1 MMTDMNT
8 PVKKRKNWIILV
20 VFGVVGLVLAAA
32 AFLVARNVFETMTMI
47 DLPGAPKP
55 IRQVT
60 TDEAGNIQFP
70 ETAPNAPS
78 TVELPKWN
86 GKTRITVLFLG
97 LDYRDWE
104 AGEVPRS
111 DTMMLVTL
119 DPLEQ
124 TVGFLSIQRDM
135 WVEIPGFG
143 HNKINTAYFLGEGNK
158 LPGGGPGL
166 AMETVEH
173 FLGVPVDYYAL
184 VDFMTFVDLIDELG
198 GLDLYVRQEVTIS
211 RIGEQDSQEILREGV
226 QWLDG
231 MQVLGYARS
240 RYTDGGDFDRARRQ
254 QEVIMAIR
262 DQVVTW
268 NMLPELIAKA
278 PALYQEVNQGISTN
292 LNLADMLKLANLGVQ
307 IPAENFTQRV
317 IGPDMVYSGES
328 PDGLSIMIPIPDDIR
343 GLRDQVF
350 TNTPVSQTVV
360 NSDLAVLRQT
370 EGARIAIH
378 NGTQDGTLASRTA
391 EYFRSQGLNV
401 VEETNAQNIY
411 NSSQMVIYHGKP
423 YTARYL
429 TDLLGIPNSA
439 VTFEFN
445 PDNYA
450 DIILILGNDWASSN
464 PLP

>member
-1 MMTDMNT
+1 M
-8 PVKKRKNWIILV
+8 
-20 VFGVVGLVLAAA
+20 FGVIGVGLAVG
-32 AFLVARNVFETMTMI
+32 AFLIARNVFSTLSAVN
-47 DLPGAPKP
+47 LPGAPKP
-55 IRQVT
+55 IQVVT
-60 TDEAGNIQFP
+60 TDEAGNIQIP
-70 ETAPNAPS
+70 VAIPNAPS
-78 TVELPKWN
+78 AVELPKWN

-104 AGEVPRS
+104 AGEIPRS

-119 DPLEQ
+119 DPLAQ
-124 TVGFLSIQRDM
+124 TVGFLSIPRDM

-143 HNKINTAYFLGEGNK
+143 HAKINTAYFLGEANK

-166 AMETVEH
+166 AMETVEQ

-184 VDFMTFVDLIDELG
+184 VDFMTFVDLIDEIG

-211 RIGEQDSQEILREGV
+211 RIGENDSQEVLREGV

-240 RYTDGGDFDRARRQ
+240 RYTEGGDFDRAKRQ
-254 QEVIMAIR
+254 QDVIMAIR

-278 PALYQEVNQGISTN
+278 PAMYQEVNQGISTN
-292 LNLADMLKLANLGVQ
+292 LTLEDMLKLANLGIQ
-307 IPAENFTQRV
+307 IPTENFTQRV
-317 IGPDMVYSGES
+317 IGPDMVYNGTS

-350 TNTPVSQTVV
+350 TNAPISQTVV
-360 NSDLAVLRQT
+360 NSDLAVLRQA

-411 NSSQMVIYHGKP
+411 SASQITIYHGKP

-429 TDLLGIPNSA
+429 TDLLGIPDSG
-439 VTFEFN
+439 VTFDFN

-450 DIILILGNDWASSN
+450 DIVLILGNDWASSN

>member
-1 MMTDMNT
+1 MNT
-8 PVKKRKNWIILV
+8 PVKKQKNWIVLV
-20 VFGVVGLVLAAA
+20 VFGVIGLGLAVG
-32 AFLVARNVFETMTMI
+32 AFIIARNVFMSWEITE
-47 DLPGAPKP
+47 LPGAPKP
-55 IRQVT
+55 VQGVT
-60 TDEAGNIQFP
+60 TDEAGNIEIAP
-70 ETAPNAPS
+70 MAIPNAPS
-78 TVELPKWN
+78 AVQLPKWD

-104 AGEVPRS
+104 AGDIPRS

-119 DPLEQ
+119 DPLAQ
-124 TVGFLSIQRDM
+124 TVGFLSIPRDM
-135 WVEIPGFG
+135 WVVIPGFE
-143 HNKINTAYFLGEGNK
+143 HNKINTAYFLGESNR
-158 LPGGGPGL
+158 LPGGGPAL

-211 RIGEQDSQEILREGV
+211 RIGEDDSQEVLREGV

-262 DQVVTW
+262 DQIVTW

-278 PALYQEVNQGISTN
+278 PALYQEVNEGISTN
-292 LNLADMLKLANLGVQ
+292 LSLEDMIKLASLGVQ
-307 IPAENFTQRV
+307 IPVGNFTQRV
-317 IGPDMVYSGES
+317 IGPDMVYTAQS
-328 PDGLSIMIPIPDDIR
+328 PEGLSIMIPIPDDIR
-343 GLRDQVF
+343 GLRNEVF
-350 TNTPVSQTVV
+350 TNVPVSQSVV
-360 NSDLAVLRQT
+360 NADVAVLRQT

-411 NSSQMVIYHGKP
+411 NVSQMVIYHGKP
-423 YTARYL
+423 YTASYL
-429 TDLLGIPNSA
+429 SGLLGIPSSQ

-450 DIILILGNDWASSN
+450 DIVLILGNDWASSN
-464 PLP
+464 SLP